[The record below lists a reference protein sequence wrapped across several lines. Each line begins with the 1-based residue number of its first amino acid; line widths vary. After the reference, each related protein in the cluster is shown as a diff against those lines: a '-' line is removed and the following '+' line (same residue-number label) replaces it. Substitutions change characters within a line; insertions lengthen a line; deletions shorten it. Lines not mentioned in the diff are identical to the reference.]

1 MKTYDLFLS
10 RGSKIQTEWLTFV
23 NRLDKKL
30 EKSLKQSV
38 KNTLMD
44 LSKHIRGDSKVDLF
58 SPFIKV
64 YTIIDT
70 NDAGWRILHDPTH
83 EEMKASM

>member
-1 MKTYDLFLS
+1 M
-10 RGSKIQTEWLTFV
+10 
-23 NRLDKKL
+23 NRLDKNL

-44 LSKHIRGDSKVDLF
+44 LSKHIRGDSKQDVFAALF
-58 SPFIKV
+58 KV
-64 YTIIDT
+64 FTIIDT

-83 EEMKASM
+83 EELKSNISNFIKKVI